1 MTPFHDLHDYLALPR
16 LTGLRL
22 APDGSWLA
30 VTVSALAPDGR
41 TFKPSIWR
49 VDTGSSGPAR
59 AAVRLT
65 WSAEGEDSPAFLPD
79 GGMLFLSARPAPPA
93 PGPEPA
99 ADAGGDAGGKRA
111 LWLLPAAGGEARRVA
126 APPGGLSQLATA
138 AGSGWPRSPRRC
150 CPAPAGPPRTRQQ
163 RRARADA
170 GVTAILHES
179 PLVRYWDHDLGPDEQ
194 RLLVTDLL
202 AAGDSWSGLGAPG
215 GAEARPPRG
224 T

>member
-1 MTPFHDLHDYLALPR
+1 MTPFHDLQDYLALPR

-30 VTVSALAPDGR
+30 VTASALAPDRR

-49 VDTGSSGPAR
+49 VGTGSGGPAR

-93 PGPEPA
+93 AGPEPA
-99 ADAGGDAGGKRA
+99 ADAGDDAGGKRA

-126 APPGGLSQLATA
+126 APPGGLSGLGTA
-138 AGSGWPRSPRRC
+138 AGSALAAFVAPC
-150 CPAPAGPPRTRQQ
+150 CPAPAGPLGTRGSDGPGP
-163 RRARADA
+163 ARA
-170 GVTAILHES
+170 
-179 PLVRYWDHDLGPDEQ
+179 
-194 RLLVTDLL
+194 
-202 AAGDSWSGLGAPG
+202 
-215 GAEARPPRG
+215 
-224 T
+224 